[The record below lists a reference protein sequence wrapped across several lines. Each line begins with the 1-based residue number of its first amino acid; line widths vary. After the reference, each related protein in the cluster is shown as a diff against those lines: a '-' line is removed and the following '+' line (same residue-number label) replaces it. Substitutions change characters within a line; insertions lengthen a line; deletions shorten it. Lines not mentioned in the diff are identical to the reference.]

1 MALGIVIAVVCWLPN
16 AGAAGPPMSAIRAG
30 TLAFL
35 AAQRGG
41 IDLDGTRVTF
51 VPLGMTAIVA
61 IVLWRASSLLA
72 DVLERLSTTSRR
84 DLVAAGAVQ
93 AASYAA
99 TSAVLA
105 VIAPLG
111 TTSVRPVPAATGAI
125 LLAGVVTAVS
135 LGSTARRRGW
145 AGGSAPDYVGP
156 GLRAAL
162 GALCVYLGAAS
173 LLVAGSLVVH
183 AGTVSQLSRMVGGG
197 VSGIPLVVLGVLCA
211 PNATIGAA
219 AYLAGPGFAIGTGT
233 SVTAFSASRGTLP
246 AFPIL
251 GAIPSGNG
259 PPRLGLVVLVVTLLA
274 AGWVTARLARGSG
287 PVDVGDLFRR
297 IVVAAIAAGSAMAAL
312 GWLAGG
318 VLGPGRLH
326 TVGPS
331 PWQFGIA
338 VAGEIAVTSLVLI
351 GLVALWRWSSV
362 RLVAV
367 ASSSRRRARAS
378 GDEPSENQDRGPNE
392 DSDEHPDEDPD
403 EDEAAL
409 AG

>member
-1 MALGIVIAVVCWLPN
+1 
-16 AGAAGPPMSAIRAG
+16 
-30 TLAFL
+30 
-35 AAQRGG
+35 
-41 IDLDGTRVTF
+41 
-51 VPLGMTAIVA
+51 
-61 IVLWRASSLLA
+61 
-72 DVLERLSTTSRR
+72 
-84 DLVAAGAVQ
+84 
-93 AASYAA
+93 
-99 TSAVLA
+99 
-105 VIAPLG
+105 
-111 TTSVRPVPAATGAI
+111 
-125 LLAGVVTAVS
+125 
-135 LGSTARRRGW
+135 
-145 AGGSAPDYVGP
+145 
-156 GLRAAL
+156 
-162 GALCVYLGAAS
+162 
-173 LLVAGSLVVH
+173 
-183 AGTVSQLSRMVGGG
+183 MVGGG

-251 GAIPSGNG
+251 GAIPSGDG

-378 GDEPSENQDRGPNE
+378 GDEPSENQDRDPNE